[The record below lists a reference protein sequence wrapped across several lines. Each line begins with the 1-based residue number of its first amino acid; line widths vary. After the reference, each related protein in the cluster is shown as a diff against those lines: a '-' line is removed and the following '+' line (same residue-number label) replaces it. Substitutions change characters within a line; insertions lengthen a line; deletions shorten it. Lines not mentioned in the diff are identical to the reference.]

1 MLSIATL
8 SQRYGFRF
16 NGYNQSPI
24 RLARQ
29 LQQLFLRNEHDTVRQ
44 YDDCQSSKDWRS
56 WYPPRLHTAKLFC
69 THSLVINV
77 LRDTFITFLWVLE
90 MNKLAVQSL
99 QWTGKTLKI
108 LDQRQ
113 LPDTCCYNEYLDAAG
128 VAEAIAT
135 MRVRGAPAIGIAAG
149 YGVVLSAY
157 QHYSSNA
164 DGWRQRVADDIE
176 LLAKSRPTAVNLFTA
191 LDQMKKTLTQTD
203 ADPSTL
209 LACAEK
215 IHTDDI
221 AANYKMG
228 ELGADLLVNTK
239 GILTHC
245 NTGALATGGYGTA
258 LGVIRKV
265 HSKQPITIYANETR
279 PWLQGARLT
288 VWELAQEGIPA
299 TLIADSAAAWLMKSG
314 KVDWVIVGA
323 DRIAANGD
331 TANKIGTYSLAVLA
345 KQHGV
350 KFMVVAPITTIDWT
364 IDNGDKIA
372 IEQRHQN
379 ELLPAC
385 YLKEGALVSAWNPV
399 FDVTPAEL
407 ISAIVTERG
416 VILNP
421 SELGVRS
428 LK

>member
-1 MLSIATL
+1 
-8 SQRYGFRF
+8 
-16 NGYNQSPI
+16 
-24 RLARQ
+24 
-29 LQQLFLRNEHDTVRQ
+29 
-44 YDDCQSSKDWRS
+44 
-56 WYPPRLHTAKLFC
+56 
-69 THSLVINV
+69 
-77 LRDTFITFLWVLE
+77 
-90 MNKLAVQSL
+90 MNKLTVQAL
-99 QWTGKTLKI
+99 QWTGTALKV

-113 LPDTCCYNEYLDAAG
+113 LPDTCRYDEYTDAAG
-128 VAEAIAT
+128 VAEAITT

-149 YGVVLSAY
+149 FGAVLSAC
-157 QHYSSNA
+157 QHYPANKDS
-164 DGWRQRVADDIE
+164 WRQAVQADIE
-176 LLAKSRPTAVNLFTA
+176 VLAKSRPTAVNLFTA
-191 LDQMKKTLTQTD
+191 LDLMAAALARAD
-203 ADPSTL
+203 ANPETL
-209 LACAEK
+209 LACAKK
-215 IHTDDI
+215 IHADDI

-228 ELGADLLVNTK
+228 ELGADLLSGAK

-258 LGVIRKV
+258 LGVIRSV
-265 HSKQPITIYANETR
+265 YGRQPLPIYADETR

-288 VWELAQEGIPA
+288 VWELAQDGIPA

-314 KVDWVIVGA
+314 AVDWVIVGA

-350 KFMVVAPITTIDWT
+350 KFMVVAPTTTIDWA
-364 IDNGDKIA
+364 IGNGGQIA

-385 YLKEGALVSAWNPV
+385 YLTEGSLVSAWNPV

-421 SELGVRS
+421 SEQGVRS